1 MLLKARYVLPISAD
15 IIVDGGIVV
24 RDGAIADIGPFEVV
38 RLRNPE
44 EEVVDYGTAALMPG
58 LVDVHT
64 HLEYSVM
71 RGLSP
76 DLPYV
81 PWVFEMLRQAAKM
94 DPNDWY
100 DSAILGGLE
109 AISNGIT
116 CVGDITVRRE
126 MVKAASELGLRAVLY
141 REVGAMDKRRVGYAM
156 NQAERDIADWAEL
169 YGSNLLHI
177 GIASAPVF
185 MCHPLVYG
193 KVAAFAREEGLRVAM
208 RLAGSREEVNF
219 VRYGSSPF
227 AVDTLNDRGGYV
239 EVPPWL
245 PTGTSPIRYALNWG
259 AFEADHVLVIHAVY
273 IDEHDLRKMKEYQV
287 AVGVCSR
294 CNAQLGM
301 GVASVGELVRS
312 GLAVGVG
319 TDSPAAV
326 DSTDVFRE
334 LAIGMLL
341 QRATHS
347 HEFAD
352 AKMML
357 RLATEGGA
365 RALGLEDSI
374 GTLDVGKRADI
385 IAVDLSVAGQT
396 PLLNIESTIVN
407 TCTGNDV
414 LMTMVD
420 GEVLYEKNQWHVDVD
435 VAHNI
440 VRVIGIRNKLRA

>member
-15 IIVDGGIVV
+15 IIVDGGVVV
-24 RDGAIADIGPFEVV
+24 RDGAIADVGPFNVV

-71 RGLSP
+71 RGFSP

-81 PWVFEMLRQAAKM
+81 RWVFEMLRQAAKM

-109 AISNGIT
+109 ALSNGIT
-116 CVGDITVRRE
+116 CIGDITARKE
-126 MVKAASELGLRAVLY
+126 MAKATSELGLRAVLY

-156 NQAERDIADWAEL
+156 NQAARDIADWAEL
-169 YGSNLLHI
+169 YASDLLHI
-177 GIASAPVF
+177 GIAPAPVF
-185 MCHPLVYG
+185 LCHPLVYS
-193 KVAAFAREEGLRVAM
+193 KVAAFARDEGLPVAM

-219 VRYGSSPF
+219 VRYGSSPL
-227 AVDTLNDRGGYV
+227 AVDTMNDRGGYV
-239 EVPPWL
+239 ELPPWL
-245 PTGTSPIRYALNWG
+245 PTGASPIRYALNWG
-259 AFEADHVLVIHAVY
+259 AFEADHVLVIHAIH
-273 IDEHDLRKMKEYQV
+273 IDEDDLRKMREYQV
-287 AVGVCSR
+287 AVGVCPR
-294 CNAQLGM
+294 CSAQLGM
-301 GVASVGELVRS
+301 GVASIEELVRS

-326 DSTDVFRE
+326 DSIDVFRE

-347 HEFAD
+347 HEFTD

-420 GEVLYEKNQWHVDVD
+420 GAVLYEKSQWHVDVE
-435 VAHNI
+435 VARNI
-440 VRVIGIRNKLRA
+440 VRIIEIRNKLRM